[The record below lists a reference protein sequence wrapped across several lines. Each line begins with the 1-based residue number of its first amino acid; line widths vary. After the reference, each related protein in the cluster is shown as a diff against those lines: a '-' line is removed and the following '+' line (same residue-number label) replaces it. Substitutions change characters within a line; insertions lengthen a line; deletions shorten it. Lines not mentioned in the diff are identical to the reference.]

1 AAITVAQTFEG
12 EPVTAEQL
20 RAAGAMTVL
29 LKETI
34 KPNLV
39 QTLEG
44 QAAFVHCGPFA
55 NIAHGNNSLI
65 ADRVAL
71 KLGDYVVTES
81 GFGSDMGMEKFF
93 NIVCRAGNL
102 VPSAVVVVATVR
114 ALKHHGGDPDGG
126 LDAIEQGSA
135 NLRRHL
141 EIVRSFGLEAVVAVN
156 RFGGDSDDEI
166 EAVRRLALEY
176 GAHAAETNEA
186 FERGGAG
193 AASLAEAVVAAADRP
208 GDFAHTYPL

>member
-1 AAITVAQTFEG
+1 MAIVAVARDLFDLRARLGAITVGSTFEG

-34 KPNLV
+34 TPNLV

-44 QAAFVHCGPFA
+44 QPALVHCGPFA
-55 NIAHGNNSLI
+55 NIAHGNNSLV

-81 GFGSDMGMEKFF
+81 GFGADMGMEKFF
-93 NIVCRAGNL
+93 DIVCRAGGLTPN
-102 VPSAVVVVATVR
+102 AVVLVATVK

-126 LDAIEQGSA
+126 
-135 NLRRHL
+135 
-141 EIVRSFGLEAVVAVN
+141 
-156 RFGGDSDDEI
+156 I
-166 EAVRRLALEY
+166 EAV
-176 GAHAAETNEA
+176 
-186 FERGGAG
+186 ERG
-193 AASLAEAVVAAADRP
+193 AANLARHLGIVREFGVNPVVAI
-208 GDFAHTYPL
+208 